1 MLNKKLD
8 FGIMKVYKKWFI
20 ISEFFIQVILF
31 GRLIFMMPLFIDD
44 NTLMFRILFAIYL
57 LISEIIPLLYLV
69 YSVIQ
74 RLKVYK

>member
-44 NTLMFRILFAIYL
+44 NTMMFRILFAIYL

>member
-1 MLNKKLD
+1 MNKKLD

>member
-31 GRLIFMMPLFIDD
+31 GRLVFMMPLFIDD
-44 NTLMFRILFAIYL
+44 NTMMFRILFAIYL